1 MEKKNK
7 IVKDFTTGPMFGPM
21 VKFSLPFMASNLMQV
36 LYNVVDMYVVG
47 RYVGPAGMS
56 AVTIS
61 GQIMMFFIMLAI
73 GTSTGGQVYVSQII
87 GAAGPDKKKNL
98 NEAIGTFFSIECVLA
113 FFMTLVGI
121 FCATKFISLI
131 NTPIE
136 AMEDSLSYLYINS
149 IGLFFVFGYNMI
161 AAVLRGMGNSRHPFF
176 FVAIATVLNVIFD
189 FILVAKYNYGVPG
202 AAWATVFSQGIAFL
216 CALVFLLLNKEDFGF
231 DFKFESWRI
240 IPERAKGIL
249 ALSIPFALQSC
260 IINLSMLYVNYLVN
274 TLGIYASATLGV
286 GLKLD
291 DLVNKVA
298 HAMQFAVSAIVGQNY
313 GAQKMRRIISCVR
326 WCWVISSVL
335 FVSYMVLLLAIPR
348 ELFMIFTDDENV
360 LKLANVFAL
369 GMIWQFP
376 ALAIMKGT
384 NGFIQGIGNAK
395 LSFIFAVFDGVILR
409 VLLSYFLGIY
419 LNMGLYGFF
428 LGFALATYGTAIP
441 GLIYFLF
448 VPWYKRKRV
457 F

>member
-7 IVKDFTTGPMFGPM
+7 IVRDFTTGPMLGPM

-36 LYNVVDMYVVG
+36 LYNLVDMWVVG
-47 RYVGPAGMS
+47 HYVGAAGMS

-73 GTSTGGQVYVSQII
+73 GTSTGGQVYISQII
-87 GAAGPDKKKNL
+87 GAGGLDKKKNL
-98 NEAIGTFFSIECVLA
+98 NEAIGSFFSIESILA
-113 FFMTLVGI
+113 FFMTLIGVLG
-121 FCATKFISLI
+121 ATKFISWV
-131 NTPIE
+131 NTPVE
-136 AMEDSLSYLYINS
+136 AMEDSLSYIYINS
-149 IGLFFVFGYNMI
+149 FGLCFVFGYNMI
-161 AAVLRGMGNSRHPFF
+161 AAVLRGMGDSRHPFF
-176 FVAIATVLNVIFD
+176 FVAIATIWNVIFD
-189 FILVAKYNYGVPG
+189 FVFVAQYNLGVSG
-202 AAWATVFSQGIAFL
+202 AAWATVFSQGIAFI
-216 CALVFLLLNKEDFGF
+216 CALAFLVRNKEDFGF

-240 IPERAKGIL
+240 VPFRAKGIL
-249 ALSIPFALQSC
+249 SLSIPFALQSC

-335 FVSYMVLLLAIPR
+335 FVSYMILLLAIPR
-348 ELFMIFTDDENV
+348 ELFMIFTDDEKV
-360 LKLANVFAL
+360 LKLASVFAL
-369 GMIWQFP
+369 GMVWQFP

-409 VLLSYFLGIY
+409 VLLSWFLGIY

-441 GLIYFLF
+441 GLLYFLL